1 MNMNFK
7 KNVHVQDM
15 FTHCYPIY
23 LMSKSICSLFYEL
36 KKGNVVFYFHYM
48 FLCIHQY
55 PLLIVDELSIKDPH
69 SFQKCF
75 FFMVSMTEFNDI
87 DLSNQTLSFI

>member
-15 FTHCYPIY
+15 FTHCYTIY
-23 LMSKSICSLFYEL
+23 LMSKSICSVLL

-48 FLCIHQY
+48 FLCIHQN
-55 PLLIVDELSIKDPH
+55 PLLIVDE
-69 SFQKCF
+69 
-75 FFMVSMTEFNDI
+75 
-87 DLSNQTLSFI
+87 